1 MTSLRKR
8 QANRSNAQRSTG
20 PRTAAGR
27 AMAAQNARHH
37 GLSVALPA
45 EVMAPLASQLA
56 VVLVDEGIEAPAAR
70 ELATRI
76 IDYERNVAHEREVF
90 SAHYLGHNPRQVRF
104 SSGQPAPA
112 FEAALQQLQNAPIAR
127 GARLGKAIRQ
137 ELTSR
142 IAQYTFIIRV
152 RQRYNDWADAS
163 FVRYHRR
170 ATNQLIK
177 ALKALA

>member
-1 MTSLRKR
+1 MTSLRQK
-8 QANRSNAQRSTG
+8 QANRANAQRSTG

-45 EVMAPLASQLA
+45 ELMAPLATQLA
-56 VVLVDEGIEAPAAR
+56 AILADEGIEVPAAR

-90 SAHYLGHNPRQVRF
+90 SAHYLGHNPRRARF
-104 SSGQPAPA
+104 SSGQPAPD
-112 FEAALQQLQNAPIAR
+112 FEAALQQLQNAPMAR

-137 ELTSR
+137 ELASR
-142 IAQYTFIIRV
+142 IAQYTFIIRA
-152 RQRYNDWADAS
+152 RQRYNDWVDAS

-170 ATNQLIK
+170 ATNQLMK
-177 ALKALA
+177 AFKALA